1 MLVSGFASAC
11 THAMMGGMDELTAR
25 MGDYDAKVTH
35 VERDFILHGAG
46 AYGLEWLESTLLM
59 TDAMMSM
66 WGRFGLH
73 CSNAG
78 RDLETKHGRA
88 RLMLHRRSVSRAVR
102 DAFEM
107 VILSSDPLLADCGE
121 RTDAK
126 GRAPRRVSQWHRIPG
141 GISPGGESFS
151 LDILFT
157 GCAVDALVRMARFH
171 EDTIRELL
179 PAMRGFVR
187 TLDITGKG
195 GSTRIMPE
203 DSRTET
209 NAEAAGANVR
219 LGFADSTSGV
229 ALTAAYRHL
238 VAAPVFATPVLDED
252 EDTNGQNPVDAALIG
267 LIGPDYIAGD
277 RQYGFPWMT
286 AKHPERRAD
295 MLAALMD
302 PAFLSHMAPR
312 ITGFPHGGFLYD
324 APIALHALAMD
335 MDTDTDVD
343 SGNGAES
350 VSSGL
355 YEREKEYRRLMDA
368 GDVGRLTV
376 SPSSRRDP
384 LPLMRS
390 DTWRRI
396 MNLQDWNGSPIGRHV
411 IEFMGRM
418 NTPPV
423 KGDRPGVGDTD
434 RYHCIPVVS
443 SPEAADMIVD
453 FWQHCAEGKSGCDG
467 DRILDTLLDAEKTQ
481 GSMGS
486 LADDAL
492 RLDKDG
498 IAWIA
503 RRAFLKG
510 DTDRL
515 EAAVC
520 MDYTRAMDADRETRT
535 MLSWAERVSI
545 SRYCDAVAGAVQAMP
560 RPFVAETLKSAV
572 LS

>member
-1 MLVSGFASAC
+1 
-11 THAMMGGMDELTAR
+11 

-46 AYGLEWLESTLLM
+46 AYGLEWLELTLLM

-66 WGRFGLH
+66 WGRSGLH
-73 CSNAG
+73 CSNSG

-107 VILSSDPLLADCGE
+107 VILSSDPLLAGCGE

-141 GISPGGESFS
+141 GISPGGKSFS

-157 GCAVDALVRMARFH
+157 GCAVDALIRMARFH
-171 EDTIRELL
+171 EDTLRELL
-179 PAMRGFVR
+179 PAMRGFVK
-187 TLDITGKG
+187 TLTVTGEG
-195 GSTRIMPE
+195 DTARIMPE
-203 DSRTET
+203 DSRTDT
-209 NAEAAGANVR
+209 GAEAAGANVC
-219 LGFADSTSGV
+219 LGFADSTAGI

-238 VAAPVFATPVLDED
+238 VAAPVFATPVLEED
-252 EDTNGQNPVDAALIG
+252 EDTDGQNPVDAAIIG

-302 PAFLSHMAPR
+302 PAFLSYMASR
-312 ITGFPHGGFLYD
+312 IAGFPHGGFLYD

-335 MDTDTDVD
+335 TDSDADAD
-343 SGNGAES
+343 SVHTAES
-350 VSSGL
+350 ALAGL
-355 YEREKEYRRLMDA
+355 YIREKKYRRLMGA
-368 GDVGRLTV
+368 GTVGKLTV

-434 RYHCIPVVS
+434 RYHCIPVVV

-492 RLDKDG
+492 RLDRDG

-520 MDYTRAMDADRETRT
+520 MDYTRAMDADHETRT

>member
-1 MLVSGFASAC
+1 
-11 THAMMGGMDELTAR
+11 

-46 AYGLEWLESTLLM
+46 ADGLEWLESTLLM
-59 TDAMMSM
+59 TDAMMGM
-66 WGRFGLH
+66 WGRSGLL

-78 RDLETKHGRA
+78 RDLGTKHGRA
-88 RLMLHRRSVSRAVR
+88 RLMLHRRGVSRAVR

-107 VILSSDPLLADCGE
+107 VILSSDQPLTGCGE

-126 GRAPRRVSQWHRIPG
+126 GRAPRRISQWHRIPG
-141 GISPGGESFS
+141 DISPGGGSFS

-171 EDTIRELL
+171 EDTLRELL

-187 TLDITGKG
+187 TLDITGEG
-195 GSTRIMPE
+195 GSARIMPE
-203 DSRTET
+203 DSKTET
-209 NAEAAGANVR
+209 NAKAAGANVR
-219 LGFADSTSGV
+219 LGFADSTAGI

-238 VAAPVFATPVLDED
+238 VAAPVFATPILEED
-252 EDTNGQNPVDAALIG
+252 EDTDGQNPVDAAIIG
-267 LIGPDYIAGD
+267 LIGPDCIAGD

-295 MLAALMD
+295 MLAALMN
-302 PAFLSHMAPR
+302 PAFLSYMAPR
-312 ITGFPHGGFLYD
+312 IAGFPHGGFLYD

-335 MDTDTDVD
+335 TDAD
-343 SGNGAES
+343 SIHAAGSTLA
-350 VSSGL
+350 GL
-355 YEREKEYRRLMDA
+355 YIREKEYRRFMDA
-368 GDVGRLTV
+368 GAVGRLTA

-384 LPLMRS
+384 LPLMRE

-396 MNLQDWNGSPIGRHV
+396 MDLQDWNGSPIGRHV

-453 FWQHCAEGKSGCDG
+453 FWQNCAEGKSGCDG
-467 DRILDTLLDAEKTQ
+467 DRILDTLFDAEKTQ
-481 GSMGS
+481 GTMGS

-498 IAWIA
+498 IVWIA
-503 RRAFLKG
+503 RKAFLKG

-520 MDYTRAMDADRETRT
+520 MDYTRFMDADRETRT
-535 MLSWAERVSI
+535 MLSWAKRVSI

-560 RPFVAETLKSAV
+560 RPFVAEMLKSAV

>member
-1 MLVSGFASAC
+1 
-11 THAMMGGMDELTAR
+11 
-25 MGDYDAKVTH
+25 MGDYDAKIKH

-66 WGRFGLH
+66 WGRSGLH

-126 GRAPRRVSQWHRIPG
+126 GRAPRRVSRWHRIPG

-157 GCAVDALVRMARFH
+157 GCAVDALIRMARFH
-171 EDTIRELL
+171 EDTLRELL

-187 TLDITGKG
+187 TLTVTGEG
-195 GSTRIMPE
+195 GSTRIIPE

-209 NAEAAGANVR
+209 NAKVAGANVR
-219 LGFADSTSGV
+219 LGFADSKAGI

-238 VAAPVFATPVLDED
+238 VAAPVFATPVLEED
-252 EDTNGQNPVDAALIG
+252 EDTDGQNPVDAAIIG
-267 LIGPDYIAGD
+267 LIGPDYVAGD

-302 PAFLSHMAPR
+302 PAFLSYMASR
-312 ITGFPHGGFLYD
+312 IAGFPHGGFLYD

-335 MDTDTDVD
+335 TDADAD
-343 SGNGAES
+343 SVHAEGS
-350 VSSGL
+350 ALAGL
-355 YEREKEYRRLMDA
+355 YVREKEYRRLMDA
-368 GDVGRLTV
+368 GTVGRLTV

-396 MNLQDWNGSPIGRHV
+396 MDLQDWNGSPIGRHV

-545 SRYCDAVAGAVQAMP
+545 SRYCDAVAGAVKAMP